1 LWNIDAM
8 RASTSMRLDACG
20 LSSICMSLGLSGD
33 FAFLLCKSVVGRAI
47 AAMVISLKTELR
59 KH

>member
-1 LWNIDAM
+1 
-8 RASTSMRLDACG
+8 MRLDACG